1 MENQKTSSKQI
12 MLNYGIMLGLASIIL
27 NVIIYAMGMTYA
39 PHWSVGLIGIAIMIG
54 FIVMG
59 IKNLKEQN
67 GGFLSLGEALKTGVG
82 IALIAGLVGVVY
94 TLIFTNFI
102 EPDYFAKMLEAQEQ
116 QLIDYGMTDE
126 QIENQLSMTEKL
138 SGPTMAAGMAIIGSV
153 FLGFIISLIGGLVM
167 KHSDED

>member
-12 MLNYGIMLGLASIIL
+12 MLNYGIMLGAVSILL

-39 PHWSVGLIGIAIMIG
+39 PHWSIGLLGIAIMIG

-59 IKNLKEQN
+59 IKKFKEFN

-82 IALIAGLVGVVY
+82 IALIGGVVGVLY

-102 EPDYFAKMLEAQEQ
+102 EPDYFAKILEVQEQ
-116 QLIDYGMTDE
+116 QLIDYGLTDE
-126 QIENQLSMTEKL
+126 QIETQLSMTEKM
-138 SGPTMAAGMAIIGSV
+138 SGPTMAAGMNLIGSA